1 MLVTSF
7 PPIITPASTV
17 LILGS
22 MPGEMSLRLQQYYA
36 HPRNHFWPIIEDL
49 TGVPAR
55 APYPERVGRLAESGV
70 ALWDS
75 LKACVRPGS
84 LDTSIVPDTEE
95 PNDFLSLLAA
105 HPAIRAICFN
115 GKKSEQVFHKRV
127 LPTIPAA
134 SLDRLDLIGLPS
146 TSPANASFT
155 YAQKLERAGGLSGI
169 TCRPRHATAES
180 DFVRHR

>member
-22 MPGEMSLRLQQYYA
+22 MPGEMSLRMQQYYA
-36 HPRNHFWPIIEDL
+36 HPRNHFWPIINDL
-49 TGVPAR
+49 VGVPAQ
-55 APYPERVGRLAESGV
+55 APYAERVERLAQTGI

-84 LDTSIVPDTEE
+84 LDTSIVADTEE
-95 PNDFLSLLAA
+95 PHDFLSLLGE

-115 GKKSEQVFHKRV
+115 GKKSEQVFRRHV
-127 LPTIPAA
+127 LPAIPAA
-134 SLDRLDLIGLPS
+134 VLQRLDLIGLPS

-155 YAQKLERAGGLSGI
+155 YEQKVARWRVIVDYLPAGLRNGN
-169 TCRPRHATAES
+169 E
-180 DFVRHR
+180 